1 VAGVVSSGTRWTLP
15 AFVNGRRAFFH
26 PMIVGDLE
34 RNEIRM
40 KTHSKNGHRP
50 GESGSVA
57 NLESCFGNGTMHGR
71 TGRETKAKTS
81 TILRVAAQIFAEHGY
96 QAASMDAIAECAGI
110 AKGTVYLYFRSKQEL
125 FFGVCDAYIA
135 TIEGIRTQ
143 VNGCTA
149 PTAASQIRQSIHTL
163 LTLRHDTPDLFP
175 LILEFWS
182 VSASPHRHA
191 RVAASLRLAY
201 SKLRRSIA
209 DQIRKGQR
217 EGEFDCRADAS
228 QLAAMLLG
236 ALDGTCL
243 QGSFDPGLDPVSIG
257 DQFVSILLRSLA
269 APERVEGRFHP
280 EDGVE

>member
-1 VAGVVSSGTRWTLP
+1 
-15 AFVNGRRAFFH
+15 
-26 PMIVGDLE
+26 
-34 RNEIRM
+34 M
-40 KTHSKNGHRP
+40 KTHSKNGDRP
-50 GESGSVA
+50 GESSSVA
-57 NLESCFGNGTMHGR
+57 NLDDESCFGSGTMHER
-71 TGRETKAKTS
+71 TVMGTKAKTS
-81 TILRVAAQIFAEHGY
+81 TILRAAAHIFAEHGY

-110 AKGTVYLYFRSKQEL
+110 AKGTVYLYFRNKYEL
-125 FFGVCDAYIA
+125 FFGVCDDYIA
-135 TIEGIRTQ
+135 AIERIRTQ
-143 VNGCTA
+143 VYGCTA

-163 LTLRHDTPDLFP
+163 LALRNDTSDLFP

-201 SKLRRSIA
+201 SKFRRSIA

-228 QLAAMLLG
+228 QVAAMLLG

-243 QGSFDPGLDPVSIG
+243 QGWFDPGLDPVSIG
-257 DQFVSILLRSLA
+257 DQLVTILLRSLA
-269 APERVEGRFHP
+269 VPERVEGTFHP